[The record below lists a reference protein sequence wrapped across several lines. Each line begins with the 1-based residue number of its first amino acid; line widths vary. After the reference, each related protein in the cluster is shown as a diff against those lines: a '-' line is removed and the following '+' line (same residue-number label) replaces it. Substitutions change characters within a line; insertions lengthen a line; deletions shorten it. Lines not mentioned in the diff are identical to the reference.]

1 MVFGLLAD
9 LVVLAHLAFILFVVA
24 GGLLYLRWKRA
35 PLLHVPAA
43 LWGAFVELDRRVCP
57 LTPLELRLR
66 SRAGQSGYAGSFVDH
81 YVTPLVYPDALTA
94 PVQIGLGVLVL
105 AGNVAIYW
113 LVLRARRRREA
124 RPEGP

>member
-1 MVFGLLAD
+1 MIFGLLAD
-9 LVVLAHLAFILFVVA
+9 LVVLAHLAFIAFVVA
-24 GGLLYLRWKRA
+24 GGFLFLRWKRA
-35 PLLHVPAA
+35 PLLHLPAA
-43 LWGAFVELDRRVCP
+43 LWGAFVELDRRACP

-81 YVTPLVYPDALTA
+81 YVTPLVYPDTLTA